1 MPLPVIGERE
11 GDLACYAVMNHT
23 FAAGI
28 RLTNLSY
35 PKIAI
40 TVRGKQVL
48 HRKIKTSIV
57 SPASVAYNAGQ
68 SSHLEPFTLL
78 APRILRR

>member
-1 MPLPVIGERE
+1 
-11 GDLACYAVMNHT
+11 MNHT

-40 TVRGKQVL
+40 TVRTKQIL

-57 SPASVAYNAGQ
+57 SPAGVAYNAGQ

-78 APRILRR
+78 LPRILRR